1 VHCLVVFVLP
11 LPCSPTKLTG
21 LNPSVASSSIDVEF
35 FRFMVDA
42 LREYYP
48 GVLGSML
55 LLEKPWFKSGLYNLA
70 RHWLS
75 DTVG

>member
-1 VHCLVVFVLP
+1 
-11 LPCSPTKLTG
+11 
-21 LNPSVASSSIDVEF
+21 
-35 FRFMVDA
+35 MVDA

-75 DTVG
+75 DTVSRNGVGFWLDGRWHRTRRRPC